1 MRQIDHTV
9 IEPSNRVALE
19 RRIQAMPLSSLEL
32 HLLVVER
39 LDELSIRRHRK
50 NNNEPSVPLVYEAE
64 ILEAAGKYPGRLKWV
79 SLSPS
84 EIYKHGGPMI
94 IGSAVLYT
102 IAHHDAP
109 SAERMTAFL
118 QVERDGSLTL
128 KAVES
133 DATEDDSEEW
143 PSFE

>member
-1 MRQIDHTV
+1 
-9 IEPSNRVALE
+9 
-19 RRIQAMPLSSLEL
+19 MPLSNLEL

-50 NNNEPSVPLVYEAE
+50 NNNEASVPLAYEAE
-64 ILEAAGKYPGRLKWV
+64 ILEAASKYPGRLKWV
-79 SLSPS
+79 SLNPS
-84 EIYKHGGPMI
+84 EIHMHGGLMI
-94 IGSAVLYT
+94 IGAADLYA

-109 SAERMTAFL
+109 STERMTAFL

-128 KAVES
+128 KAIES

-143 PSFE
+143 PAFE